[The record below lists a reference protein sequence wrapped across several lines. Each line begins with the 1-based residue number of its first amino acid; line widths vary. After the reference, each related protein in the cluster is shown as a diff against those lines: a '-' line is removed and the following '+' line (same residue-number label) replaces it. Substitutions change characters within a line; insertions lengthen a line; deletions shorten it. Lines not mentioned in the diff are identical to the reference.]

1 MPGNP
6 HLAQALEA
14 TQHLT
19 DDEPPW
25 DALLGSTQRFMGG
38 DSATF
43 IVFDPAGSLI
53 ATRQHNVDA
62 KAEQE
67 YVQHFHAHDI
77 TTAHTRDA
85 AQGTWFDTTRMR
97 TIGMLPDE
105 RDYLD
110 YMHRHRMRQMVG
122 LIAIRA
128 PDMHGGFTVQR
139 STVRTDVSDWVQ
151 RPEVRRFSA
160 AVQAGLSALH
170 RQRQDWVTHAQS
182 TLECFAE
189 ALCILSPQ
197 GRVLHASPGARALLD
212 GECGLRVRQGRLWH
226 ADEEG
231 RRMLA
236 TGLQA
241 ATMHRQSC
249 SLPLGPSP
257 GRPWG
262 HADFAPAPA
271 WVGLGA
277 QGPALLRLR
286 PTLAHDA
293 TLLPRRLAAAF
304 RLTMA
309 EARVLAGLTMG
320 ESVTEHAQRHGSS
333 PHTVRK
339 QVATLMHKM
348 GCTRQVELVR
358 KALEFT
364 P

>member
-1 MPGNP
+1 MLRNP

-14 TQHLT
+14 AQHLS

-25 DALLGSTQRFMGG
+25 DALLGSAQRFMGG

-43 IVFDPAGSLI
+43 IVIEPAGGLI

-62 KAEQE
+62 TAERE
-67 YVQHFHAHDI
+67 YVQHFHAYDI

-97 TIGMLPDE
+97 RIGRLPGE

-110 YMHRHRMRQMVG
+110 YMHRHRMHQMVG

-128 PDMHGGFTVQR
+128 PELHGGFTVQR
-139 STVRTDVSDWVQ
+139 STVRTDVADWVQ

-160 AVQAGLSALH
+160 AVQAGLRALH
-170 RQRQDWVTHAQS
+170 RQRQDWLTHAQR
-182 TLECFAE
+182 TLECFEE
-189 ALCILSPQ
+189 ALCVLSPQ
-197 GRVLHASPGARALLD
+197 GHLLHASPGAQALLE
-212 GECGLRVRQGRLWH
+212 GECGLRIRQGRLWH

-236 TGLQA
+236 MGLRTATGR
-241 ATMHRQSC
+241 RQSC
-249 SLPLGPSP
+249 TFVLGPSP
-257 GRPWG
+257 GRLWG

-271 WVGLGA
+271 WIGLGA
-277 QGPALLRLR
+277 PGPVLLRLR

-293 TLLPRRLAAAF
+293 IPLPRRLAAAF

-339 QVATLMHKM
+339 QVAALMQKLD
-348 GCTRQVELVR
+348 CRRQTELVR
-358 KALEFT
+358 KALEFA